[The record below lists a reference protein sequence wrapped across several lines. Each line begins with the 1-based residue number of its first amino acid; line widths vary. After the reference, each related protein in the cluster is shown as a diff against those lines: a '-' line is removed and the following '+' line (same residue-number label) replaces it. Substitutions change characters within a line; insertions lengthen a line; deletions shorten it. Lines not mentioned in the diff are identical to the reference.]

1 MKKIL
6 CVFAASVALC
16 AASVP
21 SVWAMPVDD
30 TGDVVT
36 PSVEALEPVDEV
48 VDADTV
54 IDVTD
59 PSTGDRMT
67 VDISEES
74 IDAIAKAVNG
84 ASDYQ
89 YAVQYSFTDD
99 RGVTRVIDTNE
110 TDLFNDFYIFGLIY
124 SDTISTCSL
133 FFSDVPVV
141 FDYPSDYPNKV
152 YVSTPI
158 KRFAFHVNDSTIS
171 FDSFSSLATYNWSRY
186 GEYDLAHMQKYI
198 QWSNFHLYDVNDVL
212 VYESSFIPPPPPVVY
227 TLTFVTGIDGY
238 TIDPVIGE
246 TPVPSVPSY
255 EGYVFHGWFLDADFS
270 TPYTSDYVF
279 TADTTLYAKFEPLPE
294 MAFFHGVIFDAF
306 DVLFSCE
313 PILYILALMF
323 TVIIIGVIRK
333 LVVTRC

>member
-6 CVFAASVALC
+6 CVFAASVALF

-21 SVWAMPVDD
+21 SVWAMPIDD
-30 TGDVVT
+30 TGDAVT
-36 PSVEALEPVDEV
+36 PAVEALEPVDEV
-48 VDADTV
+48 VDTDTV

-74 IDAIAKAVNG
+74 IDQIATAVLS
-84 ASDYQ
+84 ASNSLSYVADYEILSGVWLPSDFVFNRNTV
-89 YAVQYSFTDD
+89 YVNYSNRTVFS
-99 RGVTRVIDTNE
+99 
-110 TDLFNDFYIFGLIY
+110 
-124 SDTISTCSL
+124 SDTGSYFVEFRPDQYWKMWLSFKDTGNSDHLNCYCGYSSGEELVCKTDVAGCALSTSV
-133 FFSDVPVV
+133 DNPG
-141 FDYPSDYPNKV
+141 DY
-152 YVSTPI
+152 I
-158 KRFAFHVNDSTIS
+158 
-171 FDSFSSLATYNWSRY
+171 L
-186 GEYDLAHMQKYI
+186 
-198 QWSNFHLYDVNDVL
+198 WSNFDVYDGDNNLIHSADFVRSVEPSVFNV
-212 VYESSFIPPPPPVVY
+212 S
-227 TLTFVTGIDGY
+227 FVTGIDGY
-238 TIDPVIGE
+238 TL
-246 TPVPSVPSY
+246 PSQSSNNLTLPVPSY

-294 MAFFHGVIFDAF
+294 MAFFHEVIFDAF

-333 LVVTRC
+333 LVVSRC

>member
-6 CVFAASVALC
+6 CIFAASVALC

-21 SVWAMPVDD
+21 SVWAMPIDD
-30 TGDVVT
+30 TGDAVT
-36 PSVEALEPVDEV
+36 PAVEALEPVDEV

-59 PSTGDRMT
+59 PDTGDRMT

-74 IDAIAKAVNG
+74 IEQIATAVLS
-84 ASDYQ
+84 ASNSVSYVTDYEI
-89 YAVQYSFTDD
+89 VSGFFLPSDFVFSRDTVVLKTSLNNCVYSSPD
-99 RGVTRVIDTNE
+99 GVTRYTVSYEVDGYYKTWFNVSSTTDGLVSRFCGSSSTDEMSFRYMGGGTAIDTSVV
-110 TDLFNDFYIFGLIY
+110 DD
-124 SDTISTCSL
+124 
-133 FFSDVPVV
+133 PV
-141 FDYPSDYPNKV
+141 
-152 YVSTPI
+152 
-158 KRFAFHVNDSTIS
+158 
-171 FDSFSSLATYNWSRY
+171 L
-186 GEYDLAHMQKYI
+186 
-198 QWSNFHLYDVNDVL
+198 WSNVDVYSADGNVIHSADFVK
-212 VYESSFIPPPPPVVY
+212 PVEPSVFNVS
-227 TLTFVTGIDGY
+227 FVTGIDGY
-238 TIDPVIGE
+238 TF
-246 TPVPSVPSY
+246 PSQSSNNLTLPVPSY

-270 TPYTSDYVF
+270 APYTSDYVF